1 MVIAAVPQIEGLTV
15 EDMLESSKGKAAVL
29 RHLPDERDWDH
40 MDRKWL
46 ADVLNTTDRANFERM
61 VKAAV
66 KARKERLED
75 KNNLNVSIRPE
86 FAQAFQSCMNFS
98 SKLVI
103 LRIYHFSRKWA
114 GIALDEVDLEAQAH
128 P

>member
-1 MVIAAVPQIEGLTV
+1 MAAVPQIEGLTV

-46 ADVLNTTDRANFERM
+46 ADVLNSTDKVNFERM
-61 VKAAV
+61 IKAAV

-98 SKLVI
+98 CKSMV
-103 LRIYHFSRKWA
+103 RMNHAYSRKRKS
-114 GIALDEVDLEAQAH
+114 IALDEVDLKA
-128 P
+128 